1 MACEVE
7 FTDEF
12 GAWWDGLTA
21 GQQESVRAYV
31 RLLAEFGVALKHP
44 YCSGVTGSK
53 HSHMREL
60 GSGLLWW
67 WASWLKSGLLR
78 GLLFATFFCF
88 PCGSQVSHIPESISH
103 TSSHRGAHS
112 EGTMCFSQGQIRWRV
127 IVTDAVN
134 NPAVQCALSACDSR

>member
-1 MACEVE
+1 MNWMACEVE

-21 GQQESVRAYV
+21 GEQESVRAYV

-60 GSGLLWW
+60 RVQHQGRPYRVLYAFDPRRTALLLIGGDKTGNDRWYEVVVPI
-67 WASWLKSGLLR
+67 ADRIYDTHIAQLR
-78 GLLFATFFCF
+78 A
-88 PCGSQVSHIPESISH
+88 
-103 TSSHRGAHS
+103 
-112 EGTMCFSQGQIRWRV
+112 EGKEKDGQEI
-127 IVTDAVN
+127 
-134 NPAVQCALSACDSR
+134 

>member
-1 MACEVE
+1 MNWMACEVE

-21 GQQESVRAYV
+21 GEQESVRAYV

-60 GSGLLWW
+60 RVQHQGRPYRVLYAFDPRRAALLLIGGDKTGNDRWYEVFVPI
-67 WASWLKSGLLR
+67 ADRIYDTHIAQLR
-78 GLLFATFFCF
+78 
-88 PCGSQVSHIPESISH
+88 V
-103 TSSHRGAHS
+103 
-112 EGTMCFSQGQIRWRV
+112 EGKEKDGQEI
-127 IVTDAVN
+127 
-134 NPAVQCALSACDSR
+134 

>member
-1 MACEVE
+1 MNWMACEVE

-21 GQQESVRAYV
+21 GEQESVRAYV

-60 GSGLLWW
+60 RVQHQGRPYRVLYAFNPRRAALLLIGGDKTGNDRWYEVFVPI
-67 WASWLKSGLLR
+67 ADRIYDTHSAQLR
-78 GLLFATFFCF
+78 A
-88 PCGSQVSHIPESISH
+88 EEKE
-103 TSSHRGAHS
+103 RD
-112 EGTMCFSQGQIRWRV
+112 GQEI
-127 IVTDAVN
+127 
-134 NPAVQCALSACDSR
+134 